1 MKTAEA
7 ARAAM
12 IEGRGGFM
20 AHLRAGTLAEDNI
33 GGAKL
38 DVENTPKCTRLNC
51 ILPQKSRL
59 LGLVMI
65 IMMMTMMAMMMILVD
80 EQ

>member
-12 IEGRGGFM
+12 IEGRRGFM

-38 DVENTPKCTRLNC
+38 DVENTPKCTRLNTTK
-51 ILPQKSRL
+51 IPPVRPSDNYNDDDNDDDND
-59 LGLVMI
+59 G
-65 IMMMTMMAMMMILVD
+65 D
-80 EQ
+80 DDDFG